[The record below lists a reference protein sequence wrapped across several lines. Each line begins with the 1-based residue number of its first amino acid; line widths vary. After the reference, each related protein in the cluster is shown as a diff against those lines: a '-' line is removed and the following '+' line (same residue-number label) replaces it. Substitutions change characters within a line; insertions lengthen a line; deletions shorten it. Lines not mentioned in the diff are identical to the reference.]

1 MKRIKILN
9 KRIEQYFQKKHDQ
22 ELITKLKTIKPT
34 INIKC
39 PESYIFFKTQ
49 FNSYKTEPRKIEQK
63 LPVVNNKKRKKIKT
77 KLIIK
82 ARNRKENLPLNLL
95 SNSSN
100 NYNNKNNNILKHL
113 LGGKSI
119 HENSK
124 ILDDNFNLSK
134 RIKEKSSYYS
144 LSQWKKDFKK
154 SRVYKKISCEYPS
167 INFVG
172 KTKRK
177 IKTKNQEMS
186 PTKFINAF
194 SDVKFIPIS
203 SFSSGNKRSSS
214 NSRDKDKDK
223 NRTLNKIRR
232 NKFNKLFE
240 ENNKIIFDKQL
251 KNMKKIFNH
260 DST

>member
-9 KRIEQYFQKKHDQ
+9 KRIEQYFQKKNDKD
-22 ELITKLKTIKPT
+22 LITKLRTIKPT

-49 FNSYKTEPRKIEQK
+49 FNSYKTETKKNEKK
-63 LPVVNNKKRKKIKT
+63 LPSVNNKKRKKIKT
-77 KLIIK
+77 KIIIK
-82 ARNRKENLPLNLL
+82 ARNNKENIPLNIL

-100 NYNNKNNNILKHL
+100 NYNNKNSILKHL
-113 LGGKSI
+113 INGRSI
-119 HENSK
+119 YENSK
-124 ILDDNFNLSK
+124 IIDDNHNLSK
-134 RIKEKSSYYS
+134 RIREQSSYYS

-154 SRVYKKISCEYPS
+154 SRIYKKISCEYPS

-172 KTKRK
+172 KTKKK
-177 IKTKNQEMS
+177 IKSKNQEMS
-186 PTKFINAF
+186 PRKFINAF
-194 SDVKFIPIS
+194 QDVKFIPLS

-240 ENNKIIFDKQL
+240 ENNKIIFEKQL
-251 KNMKKIFNH
+251 NNLKRILKN